1 MALLG
6 LIFMGF
12 FVGIGIVM
20 AFGFVSFLGRVIKR
34 GFKSE

>member
-1 MALLG
+1 MTALG
-6 LIFMGF
+6 LIFTGF
-12 FVGIGIVM
+12 FVGIGIAM